1 MNRIWKIAVPAVCTA
16 GVLLAG
22 CKGGKTANNTTTPGN
37 SVGTVTAGTAATTL
51 PKDGAAVPPTS
62 GFATQPAA
70 DASIEGGKLRL
81 EYTGSRSSLT
91 YVNSVDQLPD
101 YAELAGHDAAFFEKH
116 ALLLVVDTES
126 SGSIQ
131 VGFASIDPSTGTVT
145 LSREMNGDV
154 GTMDMATWLLWA
166 VIDRDDSISWS
177 VENPSAGGSN
187 LNVK

>member
-22 CKGGKTANNTTTPGN
+22 CKGGKAANTTTPGTT
-37 SVGTVTAGTAATTL
+37 VGTVAAGTAPTTL
-51 PKDGAAVPPTS
+51 PRDAATVPPTS
-62 GFATQPAA
+62 GFATQPTA
-70 DASIEGGKLRL
+70 DPSIEGGKLRL

-101 YAELAGHDAAFFEKH
+101 YAELAGYDAAFFEKH

-131 VGFASIDPSTGTVT
+131 VGFAAIDPSTGTVT

-166 VIDRDDSISWS
+166 VIDRDDSVTWS
-177 VENPSAGGSN
+177 LENPSSGGSN
-187 LNVK
+187 LSVK

>member
-22 CKGGKTANNTTTPGN
+22 CKGGKTANTTTPRHHCGDRHRRDC
-37 SVGTVTAGTAATTL
+37 GHDPAQGWGHRAAHQR
-51 PKDGAAVPPTS
+51 VCH
-62 GFATQPAA
+62 PAHGRCQHR
-70 DASIEGGKLRL
+70 GGKLRL

-101 YAELAGHDAAFFEKH
+101 YAELAEYDAAFFEKH

-166 VIDRDDSISWS
+166 VIDRDDSVTWS
-177 VENPSAGGSN
+177 LENPSSGGSN
-187 LNVK
+187 LSIK

>member
-101 YAELAGHDAAFFEKH
+101 YAELAGYDAAFFEKH
-116 ALLLVVDTES
+116 EIGRAHV
-126 SGSIQ
+126 
-131 VGFASIDPSTGTVT
+131 
-145 LSREMNGDV
+145 
-154 GTMDMATWLLWA
+154 
-166 VIDRDDSISWS
+166 
-177 VENPSAGGSN
+177 
-187 LNVK
+187 

>member
-22 CKGGKTANNTTTPGN
+22 CKGGKTANTTTPGTT
-37 SVGTVTAGTAATTL
+37 VGTVTAGTAATTL
-51 PKDGAAVPPTS
+51 PRDGATVPPTS
-62 GFATQPAA
+62 GFATQPTA

-81 EYTGSRSSLT
+81 EYTGSRSSLN

-101 YAELAGHDAAFFEKH
+101 YAELAGYDAAFFEKH

-166 VIDRDDSISWS
+166 VIDRDDSVTWS
-177 VENPSAGGSN
+177 LENPSAGGSN
-187 LNVK
+187 LSVN

>member
-22 CKGGKTANNTTTPGN
+22 CKGGKTANTTTPGTT
-37 SVGTVTAGTAATTL
+37 VGTVTAGTAATTL
-51 PKDGAAVPPTS
+51 PRDGATVPPTS
-62 GFATQPAA
+62 GFGTQPTA

-101 YAELAGHDAAFFEKH
+101 YAELAEYDAAFFEKH

-166 VIDRDDSISWS
+166 VIDRDDSVTWS
-177 VENPSAGGSN
+177 LENPSAGGSN
-187 LNVK
+187 LSIK

>member
-1 MNRIWKIAVPAVCTA
+1 MQRAE
-16 GVLLAG
+16 
-22 CKGGKTANNTTTPGN
+22 KTANTTTPGTT
-37 SVGTVTAGTAATTL
+37 VGTVTAGTAATTL
-51 PKDGAAVPPTS
+51 PRDGATVPPTS
-62 GFATQPAA
+62 PGLPPSPRQMPA
-70 DASIEGGKLRL
+70 SRGKLRL

-101 YAELAGHDAAFFEKH
+101 YAELAEYDAAFFEKH

-166 VIDRDDSISWS
+166 VIDRDDRVTWS
-177 VENPSAGGSN
+177 LENPSSGGSN
-187 LNVK
+187 LSIK

>member
-22 CKGGKTANNTTTPGN
+22 CKGGKTANTTTPGTT
-37 SVGTVTAGTAATTL
+37 VGTVTAGTAATTL
-51 PKDGAAVPPTS
+51 PRDGATVPPTS
-62 GFATQPAA
+62 GFATQPTA

-91 YVNSVDQLPD
+91 YVN
-101 YAELAGHDAAFFEKH
+101 YAELAEYDAAFFEKH

-166 VIDRDDSISWS
+166 VIDRDDSVTWS
-177 VENPSAGGSN
+177 LENPSSGGSN
-187 LNVK
+187 LSIK